1 MVTQE
6 RNDDTQF
13 LVRDSAEQPSHSV
26 IGEASH
32 SVIGEAS
39 KGLGLGTCIH
49 FLHRHLL
56 SAYLTI
62 DSSRGVTVSFH

>member
-13 LVRDSAEQPSHSV
+13 LVRDSAEQP
-26 IGEASH
+26 SH